1 MAITIGLLNLYN
13 LCSVVDG
20 TFSLRMWIQSINN
33 ISNFCSPSII
43 QVSKEITF
51 FLFRF
56 ANIGNLERAI
66 EDFDKALKINS
77 LHPNARK
84 YMGETLVAEGRM

>member
-1 MAITIGLLNLYN
+1 MDP
-13 LCSVVDG
+13 V
-20 TFSLRMWIQSINN
+20 N

-43 QVSKEITF
+43 QVSKVITF

-56 ANIGNLERAI
+56 ANIGNLDRAI